1 LFTEIDSVNRVG
13 WNERC
18 NPGTGQCEIASETKV
33 TVYLLVPKWFPFT
46 VKATERTGN
55 FVVGQVVNHV
65 VPRFLLQLKT
75 DYETWAQGAEG
86 RGATGSTL
94 FGGALGEK

>member
-1 LFTEIDSVNRVG
+1 M
-13 WNERC
+13 
-18 NPGTGQCEIASETKV
+18 

-55 FVVGQVVNHV
+55 FVVGQVVNQV

-75 DYETWAQGAEG
+75 DYEAWAQGDDSRE
-86 RGATGSTL
+86 ATGSDL
-94 FGGALGEK
+94 FAVDLEEK